1 MRRTFVLG
9 IVWLLGVS
17 QHSSAVEI
25 SFNRDIRPILADRC
39 FHCHGPDEA
48 DRKADLRLDLETDF
62 GRELFS
68 PGDASESELIRRITS
83 SDPEEVMP
91 PPEAHKKTLT
101 PQEVELF
108 RAWVDQGAVYESYWA
123 FRRIERPEMPKV
135 ENEQW
140 CVNPIDFFVLRKQ
153 EQAGVEFSPRAD
165 RRTLIRR
172 LALDLTGLPPTRD
185 EIERFVQDSS
195 AEAYETIVDFYLQ
208 KPQYGEHMARYWLDL
223 VRFADTNGIHH
234 DHYRDLS
241 PYRGWVIEAFNSNL
255 SYDSFVR
262 DQLAGDLVEQPEKQ
276 QLVASGFNRLHMI
289 IDRGTMLPEESLARN
304 VIDRVTSVGTAFMGL
319 TVGCAVCHDHKYDP
333 ITSKEFFQL
342 YAFFNNLDA
351 TPETGGR
358 SGTDFRRGLQKP
370 YINLPSEE
378 QALRQSQLGN
388 EKSEVETQIQ
398 TLKQWLAANP
408 LPSTE
413 GGPSDSETN
422 GNRDV
427 EDSVAEEEEL
437 VNHRQ
442 EKETE
447 IKTLEAKS
455 KELSAAMDSLML
467 EIPAAMVMKE
477 RTERRPS
484 HIMIRGAYDNLGEEV
499 QRGTPAFLPPLQES
513 KPGAASRLDFADW
526 LVSRD
531 HPLTARVTVNRFW
544 QQLFGVGLVKT
555 SEDLGGQGEWPSHPD
570 LLDYLAWQ
578 FIDSGWDVKSLMKQ
592 MVMSQTY
599 QQQSEASEEAFQSD
613 PDNRLLTR
621 GSRYRL
627 DAEVIRDQMLAT
639 SGLLNFKI
647 GGKSVKP
654 PQPEGLWKSVALPS
668 SFPNQF
674 VADQGTDV
682 YRRSVYTFWK
692 RGLPPPQMT
701 ILNAPARE
709 DCVARRERTNTP
721 LQALLLMNEQQ
732 AMDAAR
738 ALALKFHTDKETLS
752 IVRMYETITGQEP
765 DEDELKTLQDA
776 FHGFLA
782 YYSENPSLAK
792 DLVEDVLPD
801 GQDAGRLA
809 AWTMLVNAVF
819 NLDVAKTRS

>member
-1 MRRTFVLG
+1 
-9 IVWLLGVS
+9 
-17 QHSSAVEI
+17 
-25 SFNRDIRPILADRC
+25 
-39 FHCHGPDEA
+39 
-48 DRKADLRLDLETDF
+48 
-62 GRELFS
+62 
-68 PGDASESELIRRITS
+68 
-83 SDPEEVMP
+83 MP

-101 PQEVELF
+101 PREVELF

-255 SYDSFVR
+255 SYDAFVR

-370 YINLPSEE
+370 YIDLPSEE

-413 GGPSDSETN
+413 GGPSDTATN

-427 EDSVAEEEEL
+427 EDSVAEEL

-455 KELSAAMDSLML
+455 KELS
-467 EIPAAMVMKE
+467 
-477 RTERRPS
+477 
-484 HIMIRGAYDNLGEEV
+484 
-499 QRGTPAFLPPLQES
+499 
-513 KPGAASRLDFADW
+513 
-526 LVSRD
+526 
-531 HPLTARVTVNRFW
+531 
-544 QQLFGVGLVKT
+544 
-555 SEDLGGQGEWPSHPD
+555 
-570 LLDYLAWQ
+570 
-578 FIDSGWDVKSLMKQ
+578 
-592 MVMSQTY
+592 
-599 QQQSEASEEAFQSD
+599 
-613 PDNRLLTR
+613 
-621 GSRYRL
+621 
-627 DAEVIRDQMLAT
+627 
-639 SGLLNFKI
+639 
-647 GGKSVKP
+647 
-654 PQPEGLWKSVALPS
+654 
-668 SFPNQF
+668 
-674 VADQGTDV
+674 
-682 YRRSVYTFWK
+682 RSN
-692 RGLPPPQMT
+692 GLP
-701 ILNAPARE
+701 
-709 DCVARRERTNTP
+709 
-721 LQALLLMNEQQ
+721 
-732 AMDAAR
+732 DA
-738 ALALKFHTDKETLS
+738 
-752 IVRMYETITGQEP
+752 
-765 DEDELKTLQDA
+765 
-776 FHGFLA
+776 
-782 YYSENPSLAK
+782 
-792 DLVEDVLPD
+792 
-801 GQDAGRLA
+801 
-809 AWTMLVNAVF
+809 
-819 NLDVAKTRS
+819 